1 MACLNTLEHRLE
13 LGQLEKGARILR
25 GACFMKELK
34 AAKEILM
41 SDFTEIQNSSSEIT
55 GVSCQRAELNL
66 GARADT

>member
-1 MACLNTLEHRLE
+1 
-13 LGQLEKGARILR
+13 
-25 GACFMKELK
+25 MKELK

-41 SDFTEIQNSSSEIT
+41 SDFTEIQNTSSEIT